1 MIYEQKGLN
10 KKEYTPVFGD
20 EDDFSHLAGNVAS
33 PKTTAYRHTE
43 QQLASFKQVNAPYVL
58 YGTLANDN
66 MERSKNEVLER
77 SVMFID
83 VDDSG
88 TYEDM

>member
-20 EDDFSHLAGNVAS
+20 EDDFSHLAGNVAI

-43 QQLASFKQVNAPYVL
+43 QHVPWISTPHSTDTFQRMKEQKQSLAIGLPTSPIVKWKSLTRY
-58 YGTLANDN
+58 
-66 MERSKNEVLER
+66 
-77 SVMFID
+77 
-83 VDDSG
+83 
-88 TYEDM
+88 